1 MAHALLSPSS
11 ASRWLAC
18 TPSARLE
25 AKFPDKAGEA
35 AAEGTLAHALGELML
50 KRHLKLIL
58 KREYDKQLAAI
69 KADPLWQDEMLEYMD
84 GYKTYVIEQ
93 YSKAQAH
100 TPDAM
105 VFLEEKLD
113 LTVFVPEGFGTG
125 DCIIIADGVLEIIDY
140 KHGKGVPVYA
150 DNNSQMKLY
159 ALGALIKFG
168 ILYDVHK
175 IKMTIYQPRID
186 NISTFEVIVHELFDW
201 ADYVL
206 KPKAK
211 QAFNG
216 EGEYVA
222 GDHCRFCKASGQCK
236 ALAEFNLKLVENI
249 QDPDLLSP
257 EETAKVLTQQDMF
270 VKWINGVAEYAFT
283 KALEGVK
290 WPGFKLVEGRSNRAY
305 TDEDSVAQV
314 LLGKGLT
321 EDKVYQPRKVLG
333 ITAMEKELGKS
344 DFALLL
350 NDYVIKPP
358 GKPTLVPESD
368 KRAELTNGVTVEA
381 AFEGI
386 IIQD

>member
-35 AAEGTLAHALGELML
+35 AAEGTLAHALGELLL

-58 KREYDKQLAAI
+58 KRDYDKQLAAI

-105 VFLEEKLD
+105 IFLEEKLD
-113 LTVFVPEGFGTG
+113 LTEYVPEGFGTG
-125 DCIIIADGVLEIIDY
+125 DCIIITDGVLEIIDY

-150 DNNSQMKLY
+150 DNNKQMMLY
-159 ALGALIKFG
+159 ALGAVLKFG
-168 ILYDVHK
+168 ILYQVDKV
-175 IKMTIYQPRID
+175 KMTIYQPRID
-186 NISTFEVIVHELFDW
+186 NTSSFELTYLELIYW
-201 ADYVL
+201 AKTEL
-206 KPKAK
+206 LPKGF

-216 EGEYVA
+216 EGAYVP

-290 WPGFKLVEGRSNRAY
+290 WPGFKLVEGRSNRVIDFEEAAVR
-305 TDEDSVAQV
+305 DLLKEGLSKEDIFKPKQLV
-314 LLGKGLT
+314 
-321 EDKVYQPRKVLG
+321 G
-333 ITAMEKELGKS
+333 ITALEKLLGKS
-344 DFALLL
+344 DFERILG
-350 NDYVIKPP
+350 DYVIKPP